1 MADILID
8 NQAVPSTPAAGKS
21 VVFVDSTAKRLA
33 FIDDTGR
40 TNPVGG
46 IDNQSIASQ
55 GPGFAADTWVTDSD
69 LIIPTSGL
77 QARTALRWDISVSKT
92 AAGAATPIYVIRL
105 GSARTTAD
113 TAILTL
119 TGPAQTA
126 AADVAVIT
134 IFATLRNVGASGV
147 LQGTTSMVH
156 NLAATGFANNAAG
169 IVEGTSAGFDTT
181 GKAGQYFSLSI
192 NGGASAAWTI
202 TRVRARM
209 DW

>member
-1 MADILID
+1 MADILVD
-8 NQAVPSTPAAGKS
+8 NQSVPTTPAAGKS
-21 VVFVDSTAKRLA
+21 VIFVDSTAKRLA

-46 IDNQSIASQ
+46 IDNGSVANQA
-55 GPGFAADTWVTDSD
+55 PAVTDTYITDSD
-69 LIIPTSGL
+69 LIIPSSGL
-77 QARTALRWDISVSKT
+77 QIRTHMRWDISVSKT
-92 AAGAATPIYVIRL
+92 AAGVATPIYVIRL

-134 IFATLRNVGASGV
+134 VFATLRNIGAAGV

-169 IVEGTSAGFDTT
+169 IVEGTSGTFDTT
-181 GKAGQYFSLSI
+181 GKAGQYFGLSVTT
-192 NGGASAAWTI
+192 GTSAAWTI
-202 TRVRARM
+202 TRVRSRL